1 MSLPTSE
8 KIPPED
14 PHDIPPARRRRRR
27 RMIFSGSPVQR
38 AAYIEEAARRAIPTA
53 DFFLFS
59 LLAGAALGIA
69 FLINA
74 PAFFILAALMSP
86 FLAPVVG
93 LSLATLVGSPRFFLQ
108 SLGSIGIS
116 SMLFFIM
123 GALAGWA
130 SHLFPGRYYE
140 QALLHTHFTWGDF
153 IVLTIGA
160 VLTAFLLISVPS
172 QRPVAAS
179 VALAYELFLPIGAAA
194 FGLTSGAPNLWP
206 DGLVVFAVHLAW
218 AALAGIIMLLIL
230 GFRPANLFGY
240 TLGSSLALA
249 GVAAVIILTGVGA
262 AYGGKIALA
271 PPTRTPTPTITLTPT
286 LTPTLP
292 PPTITPTPTK
302 TLLPSRTPTTTV
314 SPAPTPVWAKINA
327 GEFSGALV
335 RAEPSTTAEVV
346 TSLLNGMLVEVL
358 PDTLQQDNTTWVRV
372 RTSDGREG
380 WIIRTLLITAT
391 PSPAW

>member
-8 KIPPED
+8 KLPSD
-14 PHDIPPARRRRRR
+14 DFQDMPPARKRRRR

-38 AAYIEEAARRAIPTA
+38 AAHIEEAARRAVPTA

-59 LLAGAALGIA
+59 LLAGAALSIA
-69 FLINA
+69 FLVDA

-108 SLGSIGIS
+108 SLGSLGIS
-116 SMLFFIM
+116 SMLFFAA
-123 GALAGWA
+123 GALAGWI

-140 QALLHTHFTWGDF
+140 QALLHTHFTWPDF
-153 IVLTIGA
+153 VVLTVGA
-160 VLTAFLLISVPS
+160 ILTAFLMISVPN

-194 FGLTSGAPNLWP
+194 FGLTSGFPNLWP

-218 AALAGIIMLLIL
+218 AALAGIIMLLLL

-240 TLGSSLALA
+240 TLSSSLALA

-262 AYGGKIALA
+262 AIGGRIAMA
-271 PPTRTPTPTITLTPT
+271 PPTRTPTATITLTPT
-286 LTPTLP
+286 ITPTPL
-292 PPTITPTPTK
+292 PPTITPTPTR
-302 TLLPSRTPTTTV
+302 TLLPSRTPTTTI

-327 GEFSGALV
+327 GEFSGALI
-335 RAEPSTTAEVV
+335 RAEPSTQAEVV
-346 TSLLNGMLVEVL
+346 TSLLNGMLVEVM
-358 PDTLQQDNTTWVRV
+358 PEIVQEDNNTWVHV
-372 RTSDGREG
+372 RTTDGREG
-380 WIIRTLLITAT
+380 WIIRSLLVTAT
-391 PSPAW
+391 PVPAW